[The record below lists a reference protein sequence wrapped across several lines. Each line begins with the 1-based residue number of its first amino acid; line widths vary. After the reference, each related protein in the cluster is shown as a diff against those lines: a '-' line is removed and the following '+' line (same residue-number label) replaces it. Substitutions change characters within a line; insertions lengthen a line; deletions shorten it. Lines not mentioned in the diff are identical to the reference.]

1 MLPLLEGSTVT
12 TKHGNVNTDQIL
24 FIASGAF
31 HQCKPSDMLAEL
43 QGRLPI
49 KVELKGLTRDDLLRI
64 LTEPEANV
72 LKQQRALLET
82 EGVEL
87 SFTDEAV
94 RHVANLSAEVN
105 RTVDNIGARRLHT
118 VLDGS
123 TGAVQPMEFVS
134 ILRTCFPQFAQR
146 GRSAATGG
154 AFGCGALKSRIG
166 GRRGR

>member
-1 MLPLLEGSTVT
+1 M
-12 TKHGNVNTDQIL
+12 GNWTDVVFCLQIL

-49 KVELKGLTRDDLLRI
+49 EVELKGLTADDLLRI

-94 RHVANLSAEVN
+94 KYIADLSAEVN

-118 VLDGS
+118 VLEKIVEEVSFHAPEKVSAYKADG
-123 TGAVQPMEFVS
+123 GV
-134 ILRTCFPQFAQR
+134 
-146 GRSAATGG
+146 
-154 AFGCGALKSRIG
+154 GALKVVIDVPEVDGAIGELLKKTDLSRFVL
-166 GRRGR
+166 